1 MTSFAVLRRT
11 QLVLL
16 DTCFADARL
25 GWFGSVL
32 NYAGALVLKDGR
44 RLTPSLERWRSWFDF
59 SFYNAG
65 ALALK
70 VVRHL
75 APSL

>member
-44 RLTPSLERWRSWFDF
+44 RLTPSLERGCNLFQF
-59 SFYNAG
+59 A
-65 ALALK
+65 
-70 VVRHL
+70 
-75 APSL
+75 